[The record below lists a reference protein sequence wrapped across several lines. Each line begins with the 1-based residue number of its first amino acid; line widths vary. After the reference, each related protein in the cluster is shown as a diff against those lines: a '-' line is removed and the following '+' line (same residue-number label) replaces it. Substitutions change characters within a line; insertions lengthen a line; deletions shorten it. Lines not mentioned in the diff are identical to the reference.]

1 MQPDAHWQVLPAWPA
16 ALIVTSVLLG
26 RAILAQQVIVN
37 AAGSVSC
44 ADEARG
50 MGLGA
55 AEAAGRVGS
64 LAGPLF
70 SAVLLASGA
79 TLPCADS
86 CRGHGTQSFPLRKP
100 THFLFQWGLV
110 DDRSLESASRYS
122 LARAQ

>member
-1 MQPDAHWQVLPAWPA
+1 MLYMPPLRYMQPDAHWQVLPAWPA

-26 RAILAQQVIVN
+26 RAILTQQVIVN

-79 TLPCADS
+79 TLPRCCS
-86 CRGHGTQSFPLRKP
+86 TCCRSRSPVA
-100 THFLFQWGLV
+100 LV
-110 DDRSLESASRYS
+110 CRLVSRTRHS
-122 LARAQ
+122 KF